1 MIWHRIWHA
10 SIKNR
15 LTFLFFSI
23 TAGAVMVIYFYV
35 VPQLESNLVSQK
47 VDALRRDSLSYSRP
61 IQQVI
66 GREVTATQLDALT
79 RTISEETGTR
89 VTLLGI
95 PVSQNGAGGSA
106 PDSRPY
112 TISDSQNVKTN
123 LNPSTALA
131 LSAARAGEVRSTS
144 KSATGAGLAQAARP
158 IFYQGKPAWVIVF
171 SEPLTDVRD
180 NVDLIQRQILI
191 AGAIALIVAMASGY
205 YAASVISR
213 RIKRLERAAGDV
225 AAGNFSTP
233 IPVDSDDELGQLAQA
248 FNEMQRKLARLDTA
262 RREFIANASHELRT
276 PIFSLGGFAELLE
289 DDDLDEATRA
299 EFLVTMRGQVQ
310 RLQKLTTDLLDL
322 SKLDADSLDL
332 RRESVSLLSLAQS
345 AAEEF
350 IPAAAMKGAEIE
362 VRDDGLPGEVEAI
375 CDPQRTAQIVRVLLD
390 NALRHTPDGT
400 RVDVTATTPRG
411 SRKEAQL
418 QVADDGPGIDAGELP
433 YIFDR
438 FHTGNPGSGS
448 GLGLAIARE
457 MARAMG
463 GRLEVESGPGRT
475 SFTLTL
481 PLGGR
486 NLRHVD
492 GAAPAAPVAAG
503 GGREA

>member
-1 MIWHRIWHA
+1 MIWHRIWHG

-23 TAGAVMVIYFYV
+23 TAGAVLIIYFYV
-35 VPQLESNLVSQK
+35 VPQLESNLISQK

-61 IQQVI
+61 IQSAI

-79 RTISEETGTR
+79 RQLSEETGTR

-95 PVSQNGAGGSA
+95 PVSQNAGGGSS

-112 TISDSQNVKTN
+112 TISDSQDVRTN
-123 LNPSTALA
+123 LNPSAALA
-131 LSAARAGEVRSTS
+131 LNAARSGDVKTAT
-144 KSATGAGLAQAARP
+144 KSATGAELAQAARP

-171 SEPLTDVRD
+171 SEPLEDVRD
-180 NVDLIQRQILI
+180 NVDLIQRQILV
-191 AGAIALIVAMASGY
+191 AGAIALVIAMASGY

-332 RRESVSLLSLAQS
+332 QRETVALLSLAQS

-350 IPAAAMKGAEIE
+350 IPAAAMKDAAIE
-362 VRDDGLPGEVEAI
+362 VAGDGLPGEVEAI

-390 NALRHTPDGT
+390 NALRHTPAAT
-400 RVDVTATTPRG
+400 RVHVTATTPRS

-418 QVADDGPGIDAGELP
+418 QVTDDGPGIDAGELP

-457 MARAMG
+457 MAQRMG

-475 SFTLTL
+475 AFTLTL
-481 PLGGR
+481 PLAG
-486 NLRHVD
+486 RHVQEGGD
-492 GAAPAAPVAAG
+492 PRAEPVAASG
-503 GGREA
+503 RREA

>member
-61 IQQVI
+61 IQNAI
-66 GREVTATQLDALT
+66 GREVTATSSTRSRAAQRGDRDA
-79 RTISEETGTR
+79 RDAARHPREPERRRRI
-89 VTLLGI
+89 
-95 PVSQNGAGGSA
+95 GAGLA
-106 PDSRPY
+106 PY

-123 LNPSTALA
+123 LNPSAALA
-131 LSAARAGEVRSTS
+131 LSAARSGEVRTTS
-144 KSATGAGLAQAARP
+144 KSATGADLAQAARP

-171 SEPLTDVRD
+171 SEPLNDVRD

-225 AAGNFSTP
+225 AAGNFSSRSRSTP
-233 IPVDSDDELGQLAQA
+233 MTSSASWRRPSTRCSASSRGSTPRA
-248 FNEMQRKLARLDTA
+248 
-262 RREFIANASHELRT
+262 REFIANASHELRT

-362 VRDDGLPGEVEAI
+362 VEMTGCRARWRRSATRSAPPRSSGCCSTTPCATR
-375 CDPQRTAQIVRVLLD
+375 RTAH
-390 NALRHTPDGT
+390 AST
-400 RVDVTATTPRG
+400 
-411 SRKEAQL
+411 
-418 QVADDGPGIDAGELP
+418 
-433 YIFDR
+433 
-438 FHTGNPGSGS
+438 
-448 GLGLAIARE
+448 
-457 MARAMG
+457 
-463 GRLEVESGPGRT
+463 
-475 SFTLTL
+475 
-481 PLGGR
+481 
-486 NLRHVD
+486 
-492 GAAPAAPVAAG
+492 
-503 GGREA
+503 

>member
-171 SEPLTDVRD
+171 SEPLDRRARQRRPDPASDPDRRRD
-180 NVDLIQRQILI
+180 RADRRDGERVLRGERHL
-191 AGAIALIVAMASGY
+191 AGASSASSGRPATSPPATSRLRFPSTPRTSSASSPGLQRD
-205 YAASVISR
+205 AAQARAARHGAPRVHR
-213 RIKRLERAAGDV
+213 QRLARAAHADLLAGRLRRAAGGRRPRRGHARGV
-225 AAGNFSTP
+225 PGHHARAGAASSEAHHGP
-233 IPVDSDDELGQLAQA
+233 
-248 FNEMQRKLARLDTA
+248 ARPLQA
-262 RREFIANASHELRT
+262 RRRFPR
-276 PIFSLGGFAELLE
+276 
-289 DDDLDEATRA
+289 
-299 EFLVTMRGQVQ
+299 
-310 RLQKLTTDLLDL
+310 
-322 SKLDADSLDL
+322 
-332 RRESVSLLSLAQS
+332 
-345 AAEEF
+345 
-350 IPAAAMKGAEIE
+350 PAARKRLAALPCPERGRRIHPRGCNEGR
-362 VRDDGLPGEVEAI
+362 RD
-375 CDPQRTAQIVRVLLD
+375 
-390 NALRHTPDGT
+390 
-400 RVDVTATTPRG
+400 RG
-411 SRKEAQL
+411 SR
-418 QVADDGPGIDAGELP
+418 
-433 YIFDR
+433 
-438 FHTGNPGSGS
+438 
-448 GLGLAIARE
+448 
-457 MARAMG
+457 
-463 GRLEVESGPGRT
+463 
-475 SFTLTL
+475 
-481 PLGGR
+481 
-486 NLRHVD
+486 
-492 GAAPAAPVAAG
+492 
-503 GGREA
+503 